1 MKRFG
6 AFRRCV
12 GIFVLGIAVL
22 GAAHAQDSWVVRD
35 FRVVGAQRISEG
47 TVFNYLPINVGDTMT
62 PQRVQEAIR
71 AVYSTGFFRD
81 VELRREGDTL
91 VIAVL
96 ERPSIEDFTIEGNQD
111 IETEVLEASLREVG
125 LARGRVFD
133 QSVLD
138 EVAQALTEQYFS
150 QGKYAVKI
158 ETPIEELPDNRVRVG
173 INIEEGDRAE
183 IQQINIVGNTSF
195 DDETLLDQFAQRT
208 RNWLS
213 WIRADNRYAKQAL
226 EGDLEALRAYYMDR
240 GYADFR
246 LDGVQVAISPDKR
259 DIFITVNITEGD
271 LYTVSDV
278 RLAGEMVV
286 PEDELRAE
294 IDLTP
299 GQVFSQRSIASTEVG
314 MSARLSA
321 EGYAFAQIQSVPEL
335 DYETREV
342 DITFFINPQSRV
354 YVRRINF
361 NGSDSV
367 NDEVFRRE
375 MVQLEGSYLSNTLL
389 ETSQVRLQR
398 LPYVNSAEFETVPVP
413 GSPDLVDVE
422 WAIEEGLP
430 GQFGGSLG
438 YSQTY
443 GVTLGGNFIH
453 SNFMGTGNRVATE
466 VTGGEFAK
474 LYSVNYTD
482 AYRTIDG
489 MSRTLSF
496 SYRDISQFTSG
507 ASDFST
513 ETFAIGADWN
523 YPITLRQFLRFGFSL
538 QQAELATGFFSS
550 SQAAEWVTNN
560 GT

>member
-1 MKRFG
+1 
-6 AFRRCV
+6 
-12 GIFVLGIAVL
+12 
-22 GAAHAQDSWVVRD
+22 
-35 FRVVGAQRISEG
+35 
-47 TVFNYLPINVGDTMT
+47 
-62 PQRVQEAIR
+62 
-71 AVYSTGFFRD
+71 
-81 VELRREGDTL
+81 
-91 VIAVL
+91 
-96 ERPSIEDFTIEGNQD
+96 
-111 IETEVLEASLREVG
+111 
-125 LARGRVFD
+125 
-133 QSVLD
+133 
-138 EVAQALTEQYFS
+138 
-150 QGKYAVKI
+150 
-158 ETPIEELPDNRVRVG
+158 
-173 INIEEGDRAE
+173 
-183 IQQINIVGNTSF
+183 
-195 DDETLLDQFAQRT
+195 
-208 RNWLS
+208 
-213 WIRADNRYAKQAL
+213 
-226 EGDLEALRAYYMDR
+226 MDR

-361 NGSDSV
+361 NGTDSV

-438 YSQTY
+438 YSQTF
-443 GVTLGGNFIH
+443 GVTLGGNFH
-453 SNFMGTGNRVATE
+453 SLELHGYRQSRCDGNYRWRVREALQCE
-466 VTGGEFAK
+466 LHRCVSNDRRHVENIVV
-474 LYSVNYTD
+474 LVSRHQSVHVRGIGLFD
-482 AYRTIDG
+482 
-489 MSRTLSF
+489 
-496 SYRDISQFTSG
+496 RDIFGRCGLELSDHVEAISALWVLAAASRSSRRASSAPRRPPSG
-507 ASDFST
+507 
-513 ETFAIGADWN
+513 
-523 YPITLRQFLRFGFSL
+523 
-538 QQAELATGFFSS
+538 
-550 SQAAEWVTNN
+550 
-560 GT
+560 